1 MRSNNNDNIE
11 QIYAYDGNLAL
22 TKENWKCANC
32 QRFVDVNTTC
42 SEYNGEKVLPN
53 KQFELEDLC
62 KNYVSEETVSFMKEK
77 YNVIIDIE
85 TPNIIKAIYKTPE
98 QSFTGSVELKPEW
111 DESMTMIAIQKA
123 TEEVLSRVA
132 DIINSSEEQIQD
144 IPDVQVDSEVE
155 TVSKESVSNLINK
168 LTTLLN
174 DNNIAVETNSEVEKM
189 LEGETQISWFE
200 RVTSWTRVLNAAR
213 RTIGRKQL
221 NKEPSDSWKAKI
233 LLAEHSPI
241 RLLEFDFGW
250 EKIRQW
256 VTAHLVRHHEGC
268 EKFVHSQRGDRRE
281 LPCDRDHIYQ
291 GAKND
296 MDMTVNAQ
304 ALISISR
311 KRCCM
316 CASKETREAWAQV
329 LNKLKETDPIL
340 AGKCVRECV
349 YRGFCPE
356 WMSNCNYCYS
366 PAYWLEVKN
375 YRNTTFGDD
384 EVWYLSEKYNCEISN
399 IAHVRNHNKII
410 IQEHADKNGVYV
422 DLYGDGNKTYVR
434 NIVDSVFN
442 TEGKIYKDGNKYN
455 NATSNLV

>member
-1 MRSNNNDNIE
+1 MRSNNNNE
-11 QIYAYDGNLAL
+11 HIYAYDGNLAL

-32 QRFVDVNTTC
+32 HRFVGTDKSC
-42 SEYNGEKVLPN
+42 SQYNGENVLPN
-53 KQFELEDLC
+53 RQFELNDLC
-62 KNYVSEETVSFMKEK
+62 KNYVSEDTVSYMKEK
-77 YNVIIDIE
+77 YNVIIDTD

-98 QSFTGSVELKPEW
+98 QTFTGSVEIKPEW
-111 DESMTMIAIQKA
+111 DEGMTTIAIQKA
-123 TEEVLSRVA
+123 VEEVLSRVA
-132 DIINSSEEQIQD
+132 DIIKSEEEQTQD
-144 IPDVQVDSEVE
+144 TVDEP
-155 TVSKESVSNLINK
+155 VSKESVSNLINK

-174 DNNIAVETNSEVEKM
+174 DTSVEINSEVEKM
-189 LEGETQISWFE
+189 LEGQTHISWFE

-213 RTIGRKQL
+213 RTIGRKPL
-221 NKEPSDSWKAKI
+221 DKEPSDSWKAKI

-241 RLLEFDFGW
+241 RLLEYDFGW
-250 EKIRQW
+250 EKLRQW
-256 VTAHLVRHHEGC
+256 VTTHFVRHHEGC

-316 CASKETREAWAQV
+316 CASKETREAWSQV
-329 LNKLKETDPIL
+329 LNKLKEIDPVL

-356 WMSNCNYCYS
+356 WMSNCKYCYS

-375 YRNTTFGDD
+375 YRNTTFGKD
-384 EVWYLSEKYNCEISN
+384 ETWKVNDKLNLRVSSIGRISDLENN
-399 IAHVRNHNKII
+399 IFEEN
-410 IQEHADKNGVYV
+410 ADNNGAYV
-422 DLYGDGNKTYVR
+422 TINNERHYVR
-434 NIVDSVFN
+434 DIMDD
-442 TEGKIYKDGNKYN
+442 TYDTRGLKYIDGNKYN
-455 NATSNLV
+455 NALSNLK

>member
-1 MRSNNNDNIE
+1 MRSNNNNE
-11 QIYAYDGNLAL
+11 HIYAYDGNLAL

-32 QRFVDVNTTC
+32 HRFAGTDKSC
-42 SEYNGEKVLPN
+42 SQYNGENVLPN
-53 KQFELEDLC
+53 RQFELNDLC
-62 KNYVSEETVSFMKEK
+62 KNYVSEDTVSYMKEK
-77 YNVIIDIE
+77 YNVIIDTD

-98 QSFTGSVELKPEW
+98 QTFTGSVEIKPEW
-111 DESMTMIAIQKA
+111 DEGMTTIAIQKA
-123 TEEVLSRVA
+123 VEEVLSRVA
-132 DIINSSEEQIQD
+132 DIIKSEEEQTQD
-144 IPDVQVDSEVE
+144 TVDEP
-155 TVSKESVSNLINK
+155 VSKESVSNLINK

-174 DNNIAVETNSEVEKM
+174 DTSVETNSEVEKM
-189 LEGETQISWFE
+189 LEGQTHISWFE

-213 RTIGRKQL
+213 RTIGRKPL
-221 NKEPSDSWKAKI
+221 DKEPSDSWKAKI

-241 RLLEFDFGW
+241 RLLEYDFGW
-250 EKIRQW
+250 EKLRQW
-256 VTAHLVRHHEGC
+256 VTTHFVRHHEGC

-316 CASKETREAWAQV
+316 CASKETREAWSQV
-329 LNKLKETDPIL
+329 LNKLKEIDPVL

-356 WMSNCNYCYS
+356 WMSNCKYCYS

-375 YRNTTFGDD
+375 YRNTTFGND
-384 EVWYLSEKYNCEISN
+384 ETWKVNDKLKLRVSSIGRISDLENN
-399 IAHVRNHNKII
+399 IFEEN
-410 IQEHADKNGVYV
+410 ADNNGAYV
-422 DLYGDGNKTYVR
+422 TINNERHYVR
-434 NIVDSVFN
+434 DIMDD
-442 TEGKIYKDGNKYN
+442 TYDTRGLKYIDGNKYN
-455 NATSNLV
+455 NALSNLK

>member
-1 MRSNNNDNIE
+1 MRSNNNNE
-11 QIYAYDGNLAL
+11 HIYAYDGNLAL

-32 QRFVDVNTTC
+32 HRFVGTDKYC
-42 SEYNGEKVLPN
+42 SQYNGENVLPN
-53 KQFELEDLC
+53 RQFELNDLC
-62 KNYVSEETVSFMKEK
+62 KNYVSEDTVSYMKEK
-77 YNVIIDIE
+77 YNVIIDTD

-98 QSFTGSVELKPEW
+98 QTFTGSVEIKPEW
-111 DESMTMIAIQKA
+111 DEGMTTIAIQKA
-123 TEEVLSRVA
+123 VEEVLSRVA
-132 DIINSSEEQIQD
+132 DIIKSEEEQTQD
-144 IPDVQVDSEVE
+144 TVDEP
-155 TVSKESVSNLINK
+155 VSKESVSNLINK

-174 DNNIAVETNSEVEKM
+174 DTSVETNSEVEKM
-189 LEGETQISWFE
+189 LEGQTHISWFE

-213 RTIGRKQL
+213 RTIGRKPL
-221 NKEPSDSWKAKI
+221 DKEPSDSWKAKI

-241 RLLEFDFGW
+241 RLLEYDFGW
-250 EKIRQW
+250 EKLRQW
-256 VTAHLVRHHEGC
+256 VTTHFVRHHEGC

-316 CASKETREAWAQV
+316 CASKETREAWSQV
-329 LNKLKETDPIL
+329 LNKLKEIDPVL

-356 WMSNCNYCYS
+356 WMSNCKYCYS

-375 YRNTTFGDD
+375 YRNTTFGKD
-384 EVWYLSEKYNCEISN
+384 ETWKVNDKLNLKVSSIGRISDLHDN
-399 IAHVRNHNKII
+399 IFEEN
-410 IQEHADKNGVYV
+410 ADNNGAYV
-422 DLYGDGNKTYVR
+422 TINNERHYVR
-434 NIVDSVFN
+434 DIMDD
-442 TEGKIYKDGNKYN
+442 TYDTRGLKYIDGNKYN
-455 NATSNLV
+455 NALSNLK

>member
-1 MRSNNNDNIE
+1 MRSNNNNE
-11 QIYAYDGNLAL
+11 HIYAYDGNLAL

-32 QRFVDVNTTC
+32 HRFAGTDKSC
-42 SEYNGEKVLPN
+42 SQYNGENVLPN
-53 KQFELEDLC
+53 RQFELNDLC
-62 KNYVSEETVSFMKEK
+62 KNYVSEDTVSYMKEK
-77 YNVIIDIE
+77 YNVIIDTD

-98 QSFTGSVELKPEW
+98 QTFTGSVEIKPEW
-111 DESMTMIAIQKA
+111 DEGMTTIAIQKA
-123 TEEVLSRVA
+123 VEEVLSRVA
-132 DIINSSEEQIQD
+132 DIIKSEEEQTQD
-144 IPDVQVDSEVE
+144 TVDEP
-155 TVSKESVSNLINK
+155 VSKESVSNLINK

-174 DNNIAVETNSEVEKM
+174 DTSVVTNSEVEKM
-189 LEGETQISWFE
+189 LEGQTHVSWFE

-213 RTIGRKQL
+213 RTIGRKPL
-221 NKEPSDSWKAKI
+221 DKEPSDSWKAKI

-241 RLLEFDFGW
+241 RLLEYDFGW
-250 EKIRQW
+250 EKLRQW
-256 VTAHLVRHHEGC
+256 VTTHFVRHHEGC

-316 CASKETREAWAQV
+316 CASKETREAWSQV
-329 LNKLKETDPIL
+329 LNKLKEIDPVL

-356 WMSNCNYCYS
+356 WMSNCKYCYS

-375 YRNTTFGDD
+375 YRNTTFGND
-384 EVWYLSEKYNCEISN
+384 ETWKVNDKLNLKVSSIGRISDLQDN
-399 IAHVRNHNKII
+399 IFEEN
-410 IQEHADKNGVYV
+410 ADNNGAYITI
-422 DLYGDGNKTYVR
+422 NNERHYVR
-434 NIVDSVFN
+434 DIMDD
-442 TEGKIYKDGNKYN
+442 TYDTRGLKYIDGNKYN
-455 NATSNLV
+455 NALINLK

>member
-1 MRSNNNDNIE
+1 MRSNNNNE
-11 QIYAYDGNLAL
+11 HIYAYDGNLAL

-32 QRFVDVNTTC
+32 HRFAGTDKSC
-42 SEYNGEKVLPN
+42 SQYNGENVLPN
-53 KQFELEDLC
+53 RQFELNDLC
-62 KNYVSEETVSFMKEK
+62 KNYVSEDTVSYMKEK
-77 YNVIIDIE
+77 YNVIIDTD

-98 QSFTGSVELKPEW
+98 QTFTGSVEIKPEW
-111 DESMTMIAIQKA
+111 DEGMTTIAIQKA
-123 TEEVLSRVA
+123 VEEVLSRVA
-132 DIINSSEEQIQD
+132 DIIKSEEEQTQD
-144 IPDVQVDSEVE
+144 TVDEP
-155 TVSKESVSNLINK
+155 VSKESVSNLINK

-174 DNNIAVETNSEVEKM
+174 DTSVETNSEVEKM
-189 LEGETQISWFE
+189 LEGQTHISWFE
-200 RVTSWTRVLNAAR
+200 RITSWTRVLNAAR
-213 RTIGRKQL
+213 RTIGRKPL
-221 NKEPSDSWKAKI
+221 DKEPSDSWKAKI

-241 RLLEFDFGW
+241 RLLEYDFGW
-250 EKIRQW
+250 EKLRQW
-256 VTAHLVRHHEGC
+256 VTTHFVRHHEGC

-316 CASKETREAWAQV
+316 CASKETREAWSQV
-329 LNKLKETDPIL
+329 LNKLKEIDPVL

-356 WMSNCNYCYS
+356 WMSNCKYCYS

-384 EVWYLSEKYNCEISN
+384 ETWKVNNKLNLRVSSIGRISDLQDN
-399 IAHVRNHNKII
+399 IFEEN
-410 IQEHADKNGVYV
+410 ADNNGAYV
-422 DLYGDGNKTYVR
+422 TINNERHYVR
-434 NIVDSVFN
+434 DIMDD
-442 TEGKIYKDGNKYN
+442 TYDTRGLKYIDGNKYN
-455 NATSNLV
+455 NALSNLK

>member
-1 MRSNNNDNIE
+1 MRNNNSKH
-11 QIYAYDGNLAL
+11 IYAYDGNFAL

-32 QRFVDVNTTC
+32 HRFDGVNKFC
-42 SEYNGEKVLPN
+42 SQHNGENVLPN
-53 KQFELEDLC
+53 KQFEPNDLC
-62 KNYVSEETVSFMKEK
+62 KNYVSEDTVSYMKEK
-77 YNVIIDIE
+77 YNVTIDTD
-85 TPNIIKAIYKTPE
+85 TPNIIKAIYKTPD
-98 QSFTGSVELKPEW
+98 QTFTGTVEIKPEW
-111 DESMTMIAIQKA
+111 DESMTTIAIQKA
-123 TEEVLSRVA
+123 VEEVLSRVA

-144 IPDVQVDSEVE
+144 TVVDEP
-155 TVSKESVSNLINK
+155 VSKESVSNLINK

-174 DNNIAVETNSEVEKM
+174 DTPVENNSEIEKM
-189 LEGETQISWFE
+189 LEGQTRISWFE
-200 RVTSWTRVLNAAR
+200 RVTSWNRVLNAAR
-213 RTIGRKQL
+213 RTIGRKHL

-241 RLLEFDFGW
+241 RLLEYDFGW

-256 VTAHLVRHHEGC
+256 VTAHFVRHHEGC
-268 EKFVHSQRGDRRE
+268 EKFVHSQRADRRE

-316 CASKETREAWAQV
+316 CASKETRDAWSQV
-329 LNKLKETDPIL
+329 INKLKEIDPIL

-356 WMSNCNYCYS
+356 WMSNCKYCYS

-375 YRNTTFGDD
+375 YRNTIFGDD
-384 EVWYLSEKYNCEISN
+384 ELWHFSTKYNCEVSN
-399 IAHVRNHNKII
+399 IAHIRKDNKHILE
-410 IQEHADKNGVYV
+410 EHVDKNGVYV
-422 DLYGDGNKTYVR
+422 DLYNDGTKTYVR
-434 NIVDSVFN
+434 DIIDSVFDTKDN
-442 TEGKIYKDGNKYN
+442 EYKDGNKYN
-455 NATSNLV
+455 NALSNLK

>member
-1 MRSNNNDNIE
+1 MRSNNNNE
-11 QIYAYDGNLAL
+11 HIYAYDGNLAL

-32 QRFVDVNTTC
+32 HRFAGTDKSC
-42 SEYNGEKVLPN
+42 SQYNGENVLPN
-53 KQFELEDLC
+53 RQFELNDLC
-62 KNYVSEETVSFMKEK
+62 KNYVSEDTVSYMKEK
-77 YNVIIDIE
+77 YNVIIDTD

-98 QSFTGSVELKPEW
+98 QTFTGSVESKPEW
-111 DESMTMIAIQKA
+111 DEGMTTIAIQKA
-123 TEEVLSRVA
+123 VEEVLSRVA
-132 DIINSSEEQIQD
+132 DIIKSEEEQTQD
-144 IPDVQVDSEVE
+144 TVDEP
-155 TVSKESVSNLINK
+155 VSKESVSNLINK

-174 DNNIAVETNSEVEKM
+174 DTSVETNSEVEKM
-189 LEGETQISWFE
+189 LEGQTHISWFE

-213 RTIGRKQL
+213 RTIGRKPL
-221 NKEPSDSWKAKI
+221 DKEPSDSWKAKI

-241 RLLEFDFGW
+241 RLLEYDFGW
-250 EKIRQW
+250 EKLRQW
-256 VTAHLVRHHEGC
+256 VTTHFVRHHEGC

-316 CASKETREAWAQV
+316 CASKETREAWSQV
-329 LNKLKETDPIL
+329 LNKLKEIDPVL

-356 WMSNCNYCYS
+356 WMSNCKYCYS

-375 YRNTTFGDD
+375 YRNTTFGKD
-384 EVWYLSEKYNCEISN
+384 ETWKVNDKLKLRVSSIGRISDLQDN
-399 IAHVRNHNKII
+399 IFEEN
-410 IQEHADKNGVYV
+410 ADNNGAYV
-422 DLYGDGNKTYVR
+422 TINNERHYVR
-434 NIVDSVFN
+434 DIMDD
-442 TEGKIYKDGNKYN
+442 TYDTRGLKYIDGNKYN
-455 NATSNLV
+455 NALSNLR